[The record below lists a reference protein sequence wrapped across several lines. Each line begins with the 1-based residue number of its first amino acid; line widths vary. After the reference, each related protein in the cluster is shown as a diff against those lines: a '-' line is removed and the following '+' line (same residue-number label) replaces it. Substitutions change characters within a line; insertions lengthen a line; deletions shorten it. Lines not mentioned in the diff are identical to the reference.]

1 MATINP
7 LLELTPGASEQPGVW
22 QQLKSSA
29 IMGIK
34 EALGVDE
41 NDANL
46 ARKQPEIKNQRI
58 YDEFV
63 QQVQRQQDLL
73 LDATKEQTD
82 IFKKLE
88 VTLLQLKNAN
98 REDSLRLR
106 KSLDALVQQLDA
118 TPDTA
123 AKQKI
128 ANLIPLQQSGITAS
142 TRENR
147 PATAQITP
155 RTQAVPALL
164 MAPPAASNT
173 PLYEDA
179 GLISSES
186 EGDLVQTGERETDMA
201 SILGFLG
208 NMMSGND
215 GTGVL
220 PIIPRTTPR
229 KTPPALPKT
238 KPTTRPTPPRGPDGK
253 FRKPTVVDRI
263 KGPGTRAVLQKVPF
277 LGPLVTGGFMG
288 ADEYEKSGNLGK
300 ALVVGT
306 GSAVTG
312 ELGAFLGTG
321 VGSMLGPVG
330 AVGGS
335 IAGGIAGA
343 SVGASSASKLYD
355 TFTGTQPDTVKPDNQ
370 ILEQSM
376 QNKDLTQQAQTQPAA
391 PVIINNQ
398 QTVGNNAPPAYIAPS
413 LEVRPKE
420 SALDRYINRQTVY

>member
-1 MATINP
+1 MVTTNP
-7 LLELTPGASEQPGVW
+7 LLGLTPGASEQPGVW

-34 EALGVDE
+34 DALGVDD
-41 NDANL
+41 NDADL
-46 ARKQPEIKNQRI
+46 AKKQPEIKNQRI

-88 VTLLQLKNAN
+88 DTILQLKTAN
-98 REDSLRLR
+98 KEDSIKLR
-106 KSLDALVQQLDA
+106 KSIDNLAKQLKT

-128 ANLIPLQQSGITAS
+128 ARLIPEQQIRTQTAQTETRIKSPVVS
-142 TRENR
+142 TRSS
-147 PATAQITP
+147 
-155 RTQAVPALL
+155 AVPALL
-164 MAPPAASNT
+164 MAPPMANNT

-186 EGDLVQTGERETDMA
+186 ENDKVQTGERDMDMA

-208 NMMSGND
+208 NMMSGGD
-215 GTGVL
+215 GGGVV
-220 PIIPRTTPR
+220 PIIPRSGPR
-229 KTPPALPKT
+229 KTPPAVPKT

-253 FRKPTVVDRI
+253 FRKPTVLDRV
-263 KGPGTRAVLQKVPF
+263 KGPGTRSVLSKVPF

-288 ADEYEKSGNLGK
+288 ADEFEKSGNLGK

-312 ELGAFLGTG
+312 EIGALFGG
-321 VGSMLGPVG
+321 GAGSLLGPVG
-330 AVGGS
+330 AFGGS

-343 SVGASSASKLYD
+343 TVGANTSSELYD
-355 TFTGTQPDTVKPDNQ
+355 KFMGSQPDTAKPDTQ
-370 ILEQSM
+370 VLQQTLE
-376 QNKDLTQQAQTQPAA
+376 NKQLATEVQQQPAA

-398 QTVGNNAPPAYIAPS
+398 QTVGNNTPPAYIAPS